1 MFADKDRIA
10 NVSYMKMSDDYAAL
24 GQYCEAMRPIK
35 AWVAINPARNDTS
48 QTRLILDG
56 LARKG
61 NCAAE
66 TSVGGGETITI
77 PGGEKVINVVVQ
89 VNGTRGRFLLDT
101 GATFVSVK
109 RSFATSAKLVIKDDS
124 QIQLHTANG
133 IGKAVLSRA
142 DTVKLGKLEA
152 RNVSVAVQTDSDG
165 AYGRGVDGL
174 LGMSFLSR
182 FDVSLDTRA
191 VTIRPH
197 ASGR

>member
-1 MFADKDRIA
+1 M
-10 NVSYMKMSDDYAAL
+10 

-48 QTRLILDG
+48 QTQLILDG

-89 VNGTRGRFLLDT
+89 VNGTRGRLLDT

-174 LGMSFLSR
+174 LGMSFLLDLTS
-182 FDVSLDTRA
+182 VSIL
-191 VTIRPH
+191 
-197 ASGR
+197 GR